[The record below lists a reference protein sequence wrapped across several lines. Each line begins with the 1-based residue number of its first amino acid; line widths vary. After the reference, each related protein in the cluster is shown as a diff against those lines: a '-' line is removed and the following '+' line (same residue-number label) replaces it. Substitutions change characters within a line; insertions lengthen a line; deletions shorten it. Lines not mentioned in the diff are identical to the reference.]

1 MRRTVSFTL
10 AMTIVGSL
18 AGCASDISP
27 LGEGEGSDMN
37 MQQAA
42 NRADEILDGVLGRI
56 DPEVKWT
63 HDTTSVGSCDVT
75 RRRAVMTIVSAERR
89 GNFLGVVDR
98 FWRKSGYRM
107 KSINNDPD
115 VPAIF
120 AQTKDGFG
128 VSLIVGGE
136 GQVFFEVD
144 TPCVEESEV
153 AESTTQATAPT
164 YDGQEYI
171 PRPNIRSP
179 FWSVGA
185 P

>member
-1 MRRTVSFTL
+1 
-10 AMTIVGSL
+10 
-18 AGCASDISP
+18 
-27 LGEGEGSDMN
+27 MN

-42 NRADEILDGVLGRI
+42 ARADNILDNLLKDVE
-56 DPEVKWT
+56 PQVKWT
-63 HDTTSVGSCDVT
+63 HGPTTTGSCDVT

-89 GNFLGVVDR
+89 GNFLGLVDR
-98 FWRKSGYRM
+98 SWRKSGYRM
-107 KSINNDPD
+107 KSVNNDPE
-115 VPAIF
+115 VPAMF

-153 AESTTQATAPT
+153 AESTTRATAPT
-164 YDGQEYI
+164 YEGQEHI

-179 FWSVGA
+179 FWSAGA